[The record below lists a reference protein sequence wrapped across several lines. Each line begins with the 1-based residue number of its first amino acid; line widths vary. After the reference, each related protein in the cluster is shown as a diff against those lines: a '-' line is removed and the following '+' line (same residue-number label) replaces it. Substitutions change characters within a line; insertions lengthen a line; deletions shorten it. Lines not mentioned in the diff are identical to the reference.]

1 MSRKHLGAYD
11 WFPGSGIYTCVYIEI
26 SERKHI
32 AEPTGKKINSLERLG
47 VVEKHIKMIN
57 KFMNF
62 VCNLKCIKIH
72 ITILLICIVWSTLLL
87 FERVVVGRDISSN
100 IILF

>member
-32 AEPTGKKINSLERLG
+32 AEPTGKKINSPERVG
-47 VVEKHIKMIN
+47 VVEKLCSAYKN
-57 KFMNF
+57 
-62 VCNLKCIKIH
+62 
-72 ITILLICIVWSTLLL
+72 
-87 FERVVVGRDISSN
+87 DQ
-100 IILF
+100 

>member
-1 MSRKHLGAYD
+1 MKLNFVSRKHLGAYD

-47 VVEKHIKMIN
+47 VVEKLCSAYKNDQWIYELGMQFKM
-57 KFMNF
+57 
-62 VCNLKCIKIH
+62 H
-72 ITILLICIVWSTLLL
+72 
-87 FERVVVGRDISSN
+87 
-100 IILF
+100 